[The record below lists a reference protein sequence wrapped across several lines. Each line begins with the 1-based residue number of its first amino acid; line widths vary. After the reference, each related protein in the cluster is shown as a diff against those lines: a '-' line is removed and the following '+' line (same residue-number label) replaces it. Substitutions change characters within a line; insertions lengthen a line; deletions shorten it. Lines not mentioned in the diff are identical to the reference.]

1 MTFRR
6 YDMERFWTA
15 KYGDVALTG
24 WRVRLRR
31 RFHYFT
37 PDDFYEA
44 AVEQR
49 VHSSTRWLD
58 VGCGRN
64 LFPSNSSLSRAL
76 ASRCRRLTGVDP
88 DDTLDQN
95 PFVAE
100 RIKGTVRDCP
110 GNACYDLVTLRMV
123 AEHVE
128 EPREL
133 IAELAR
139 LCKPGGS
146 VIVYTVYKWSLA
158 GTLARWVP
166 FHLHHPIKSV
176 LWQTEPEDTFPV
188 YYRMNTRR
196 ALTEHFVSG
205 GFAETHFAYLDDCSI
220 LGRWRWL
227 QFAELCLQ
235 KVLHIALMHYPELC
249 LLGIYQN
256 VDLGSRGSSA
266 SNRALE
272 RER

>member
-24 WRVRLRR
+24 WRIRLRR

-37 PDDFYEA
+37 PGDFYEG
-44 AVEQR
+44 AVEQG
-49 VHSSTRWLD
+49 VHWSTRWLD

-139 LCKPGGS
+139 LCKPGGI
-146 VIVYTVYKWSLA
+146 VIVYTVYKCALA
-158 GTLARWVP
+158 GTLARSVL
-166 FHLHHPIKSV
+166 FHLHHPITSV
-176 LWQTEPEDTFPV
+176 L
-188 YYRMNTRR
+188 
-196 ALTEHFVSG
+196 G
-205 GFAETHFAYLDDCSI
+205 
-220 LGRWRWL
+220 
-227 QFAELCLQ
+227 
-235 KVLHIALMHYPELC
+235 
-249 LLGIYQN
+249 
-256 VDLGSRGSSA
+256 
-266 SNRALE
+266 
-272 RER
+272 